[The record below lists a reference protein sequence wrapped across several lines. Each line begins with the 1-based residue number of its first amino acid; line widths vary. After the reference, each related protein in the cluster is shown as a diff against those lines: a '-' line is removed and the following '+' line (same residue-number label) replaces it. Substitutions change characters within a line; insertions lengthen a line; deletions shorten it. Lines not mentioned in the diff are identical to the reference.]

1 MYFVKYGNEYLHD
14 PRVDKC
20 MLLDLSL
27 DCEENSCGY
36 CDFTIYPDHP
46 MYNKIKERDADNP
59 VEVYDDNT
67 LLFAGFIYEL
77 GKEFYLD
84 GHVKCKGEL
93 DYLSESIVR
102 PYSTLPIEY
111 GNQAPDTIDGYFKW
125 LIEQH
130 NGQVSVNK
138 KFVVGVSQGG
148 ALSKYNYIF
157 RENRQYPKT
166 IDEISEKLLNNDNV
180 GGYLRTRH
188 ENGIRYID
196 YLSEWTESNT
206 QILDFGINLTDYTQT
221 DDSADIATFVIPL
234 GAKMKDTNY
243 SYYNGY
249 FKSSDETMD
258 LEKEY
263 YTQSYEQCKKM
274 LSFEEGV
281 TYYEKEVDTFVTSDT
296 SPVEGIDYYTKSEDS
311 DYYTRQDISKF
322 VSGVT
327 YYEQEDYYVVTSDT
341 TPSDDKTYYILRS
354 DSYSLVSEL
363 GRFKKHDVYYEYY
376 NGLDE
381 SDLSLTITG
390 LTDGETSEA
399 GYIKS
404 GDMIYS
410 ESAVRKYGWI
420 GTTYEDADLT
430 EKESLLEAG
439 LLVLKELV
447 SPKRT
452 IEIKAVDMHLVN
464 PSIKPIKV
472 GEYVRVR
479 SRPHGL
485 DSYFL
490 CTSIDLDLNNPENST
505 YTLGTTFDTLTG
517 QQNKKINELNAA
529 VDKQYETAVALTEEA
544 KASAKKAETTA
555 EKARKSASEAST
567 DASNAKKVASAAIV
581 STFDEYATTKN
592 PDKAPTEGWSTEPPK
607 YASDTFIWKRTTAV
621 YGDKSSVTG
630 KAILITGNTG
640 AKGEDAYSIILT
652 SEAYTFVGGTNGVGS
667 GVTCSTQ
674 AIAFCGTNQCTSVNV
689 AAKDIVCPIGIGA
702 SVSNSGTNA
711 VTITFITTAVVSTA
725 CEATIPVTVDG
736 ITVNK
741 KFSFAVA
748 MSGVDGT
755 SVSVS
760 STEVTYQISPS
771 GTAVPS
777 GEWSSDIPAIT
788 NGQYLWTKTY
798 VKYSDGKST
807 TSYSV
812 SYNGTN
818 GTSVGVSSSIAEYQT
833 STSGTTVPTGDW
845 STSVP
850 SVAEGQ
856 FLWTRT
862 TVTYSDDKKAVS
874 YSVSYKGAN
883 GKNGADAITMSIT
896 SSNSTVFKNNSDS
909 TILTAHAY
917 VAGVEQII
925 TDAGVCDPI
934 GSVKWYK
941 SGSATAIATAKT
953 LTVSANDIINSE
965 AYTCQLEE

>member
-27 DCEENSCGY
+27 DYEENSCGY

-46 MYNKIKERDADNP
+46 MYDKIKERDADNP
-59 VEVYDDNT
+59 IEVYDDDA

-130 NGQVSVNK
+130 NNQVGENK
-138 KFVVGVSQGG
+138 KFVVGINQGG

-166 IDEISEKLLNNDNV
+166 INEISEKLLNNDNV

-221 DDSADIATFVIPL
+221 DDSSDIATFIIPL

-249 FKSSDETMD
+249 FKSSDKTMN

-263 YTQSYEQCKKM
+263 YIQSYEQCKKM
-274 LSFEEGV
+274 LFFEEGV
-281 TYYEKEVDTFVTSDT
+281 TYYEKEVDIFVTSDT
-296 SPVEGIDYYTKSEDS
+296 SPVEGIDYYIKEN
-311 DYYTRQDISKF
+311 DYYSKQDISKF

-341 TPSDDKTYYILRS
+341 TPSDDKTYYILKS

-381 SDLSLTITG
+381 SDLSLTISG
-390 LTDGETSEA
+390 LIDGETSEA

-420 GTTYEDADLT
+420 GTTYEDTELT

-439 LLVLKELV
+439 LLVLKGLV

-452 IEIKAVDMHLVN
+452 IEIKAVDMHLAN

-479 SRPHGL
+479 SKPHDL

-517 QQNKKINELNAA
+517 QQNKRINELNAA

-544 KASAKKAETTA
+544 KASAKKAETT
-555 EKARKSASEAST
+555 E
-567 DASNAKKVASAAIV
+567 
-581 STFDEYATTKN
+581 
-592 PDKAPTEGWSTEPPK
+592 
-607 YASDTFIWKRTTAV
+607 
-621 YGDKSSVTG
+621 
-630 KAILITGNTG
+630 
-640 AKGEDAYSIILT
+640 
-652 SEAYTFVGGTNGVGS
+652 
-667 GVTCSTQ
+667 
-674 AIAFCGTNQCTSVNV
+674 
-689 AAKDIVCPIGIGA
+689 
-702 SVSNSGTNA
+702 
-711 VTITFITTAVVSTA
+711 
-725 CEATIPVTVDG
+725 
-736 ITVNK
+736 
-741 KFSFAVA
+741 
-748 MSGVDGT
+748 
-755 SVSVS
+755 
-760 STEVTYQISPS
+760 
-771 GTAVPS
+771 
-777 GEWSSDIPAIT
+777 
-788 NGQYLWTKTY
+788 
-798 VKYSDGKST
+798 
-807 TSYSV
+807 
-812 SYNGTN
+812 
-818 GTSVGVSSSIAEYQT
+818 
-833 STSGTTVPTGDW
+833 
-845 STSVP
+845 
-850 SVAEGQ
+850 
-856 FLWTRT
+856 
-862 TVTYSDDKKAVS
+862 
-874 YSVSYKGAN
+874 
-883 GKNGADAITMSIT
+883 
-896 SSNSTVFKNNSDS
+896 
-909 TILTAHAY
+909 
-917 VAGVEQII
+917 
-925 TDAGVCDPI
+925 
-934 GSVKWYK
+934 
-941 SGSATAIATAKT
+941 
-953 LTVSANDIINSE
+953 
-965 AYTCQLEE
+965 